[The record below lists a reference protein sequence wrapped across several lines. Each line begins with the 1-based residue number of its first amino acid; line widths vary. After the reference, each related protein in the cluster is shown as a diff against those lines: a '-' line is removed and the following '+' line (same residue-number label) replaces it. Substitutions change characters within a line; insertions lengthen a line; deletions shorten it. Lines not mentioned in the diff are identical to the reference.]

1 MAKLLWEWKPRFAVA
16 LVVRGLL
23 IVTSHNNCD
32 VTSCPVVMR
41 RHANADGDEQRYKTL
56 KTQVS
61 IAFCKIVAARRP
73 AQFVLCRIAVPTTT
87 AQTV

>member
-23 IVTSHNNCD
+23 IVTSHTNCD
-32 VTSCPVVMR
+32 VTSWPVVMR
-41 RHANADGDEQRYKTL
+41 RYAYADGDEQRHKTL

-61 IAFCKIVAARRP
+61 IAFCNIVI
-73 AQFVLCRIAVPTTT
+73 VVE
-87 AQTV
+87 

>member
-23 IVTSHNNCD
+23 IVTSHTNCD
-32 VTSCPVVMR
+32 VTSCPVMR
-41 RHANADGDEQRYKTL
+41 RYADADGDEQRYKTL

-61 IAFCKIVAARRP
+61 LALCKIVI
-73 AQFVLCRIAVPTTT
+73 VVE
-87 AQTV
+87 